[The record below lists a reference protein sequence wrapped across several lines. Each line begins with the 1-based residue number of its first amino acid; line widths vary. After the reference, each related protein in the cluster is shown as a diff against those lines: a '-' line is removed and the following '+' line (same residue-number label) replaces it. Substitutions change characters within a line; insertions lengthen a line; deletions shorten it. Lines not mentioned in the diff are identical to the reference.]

1 LSLAIAAQFAG
12 ENATLKHINSVLEA
26 QIRCELATSDTEL
39 CAKTLHTET
48 LAQQRAVLRR

>member
-1 LSLAIAAQFAG
+1 LAIAAQFAG